1 MEHNRVRWH
10 IFPSHT
16 AGVDFAFMHSF
27 RTVLSSAGNDG
38 RIRLWKAT
46 VGNVWRAAGNISV
59 EQAEEQEEAD
69 VEMDDHTGAE

>member
-10 IFPSHT
+10 VFLNGTASADVVFIRIFS
-16 AGVDFAFMHSF
+16 
-27 RTVLSSAGNDG
+27 TVLSSAGNDG

-59 EQAEEQEEAD
+59 EEAEKQEEAD
-69 VEMDDHTGAE
+69 AEMDDHAGAE